1 MPVTRILP
9 ALAGLAVMGALVVGC
24 TAAGATTAS
33 TAVPAPSSFD
43 GEVPAFDGP
52 WADWF
57 TTVFTSENA
66 TDAQRAILADEE
78 ITDAE
83 YTQVRGDFARC
94 LEDLGLT
101 VQLQPD
107 GGFTIDDD
115 GGLSEAQITGDAVP
129 TCEARTVGSVAM
141 LYEQIRRNPEQKDEA
156 TIVVACLKDAGI
168 VGSAYTA
175 AEYRRDLDAYTGLD
189 WDASAVRSCVD
200 DPLGL
205 LDDPGI
211 TAP

>member
-1 MPVTRILP
+1 MTRTLP
-9 ALAGLAVMGALVVGC
+9 ALAGLAVIGALVVGC

-33 TAVPAPSSFD
+33 TAVPAPAASFD
-43 GEVPAFDGP
+43 GDVPAFDGP

-57 TTVFTSENA
+57 TTVYTSEHA
-66 TDAQRAILADEE
+66 TDAQREILADGE

-83 YTQVRGDFARC
+83 YAQVRGDFARC
-94 LEDLGLT
+94 LEDLGLE
-101 VQLQPD
+101 VQLSPD

-115 GGLSEAQITGDAVP
+115 GGLSETQITGDAVP

-168 VGSAYTA
+168 VGAAYTA
-175 AEYRRDLDAYTGLD
+175 AEYRRDLDAYAGLD
-189 WDASAVRSCVD
+189 WDASEVRSCVD

-205 LDDPGI
+205 LDDVGAPG
-211 TAP
+211 P